1 MSNLPPDV
9 ISEDLLQR
17 VCAEFIQLPRLQLT
31 WPQAQRLWGLD
42 ESTCAQILERL
53 VETKTPWIDPR
64 GNTYTLLTSGRG
76 PEPRTGRVTAH
87 DVRPRV
93 WGEVV

>member
-9 ISEDLLQR
+9 ISEELLQR
-17 VCAEFIQLPRLQLT
+17 ACGEFMEMPWLQLT
-31 WPQAQRLWGLD
+31 CAQAQRLWSLD

-53 VETKTPWIDPR
+53 VETRFLDR
-64 GNTYTLLTSGRG
+64 SSRNTYTLLTSGRG
-76 PEPRTGRVTAH
+76 PEPRTGKVTSH